1 MFVTGH
7 VHRQDVL
14 EQWDWRNQFKPTV
27 TIITG
32 GGGGITSEFWPD
44 PNGNDDQYGFV
55 DATLWK
61 DKVKVQMVSHGGQV
75 RKTHVFT
82 KRDAQY
88 KPKEMKKYFSI
99 KEEDEAWEKV
109 HKQKEEAKKKAE
121 AEKKAEEAKKAAE
134 KKAEEEKKDKKDK
147 DKDVSV

>member
-7 VHRQDVL
+7 VHRQDCL

-44 PNGNDDQYGFV
+44 NNGNDDQYGFV

-61 DKVKVQMVSHGGQV
+61 DKVKVQMVSHGGQI

-82 KRDAQY
+82 KREAQW
-88 KPKEMKKYFSI
+88 KPKEYKGYFSI
-99 KEEDEAWEKV
+99 PSEEAAYAKLHPPKPKEEKSDDKD
-109 HKQKEEAKKKAE
+109 KDDKDKDD
-121 AEKKAEEAKKAAE
+121 
-134 KKAEEEKKDKKDK
+134 KDKKKK